1 MDENK
6 NQVPL
11 ILAGTAVYAFAS
23 IWIFVP
29 LIKAYYVL
37 KAYDKKTPLNLSFI
51 GQMYKNPFL
60 SLKAIGEKHVLISW
74 LFLFAIS
81 IFFVAILALITRD
94 QSRGITYLKENGTH
108 GTSNWMT
115 LAEAKKILGVGTN
128 KGLIFGKKGGKII
141 TLPEKSYFNR
151 NVAIFGAPGSMKSRA
166 YVRTN
171 ILQLANEGKSIV
183 LTDPKGELF
192 RDMSLFL
199 KKMGYIVKVFNL
211 TNMQHSDRWNPIS
224 EVRDD
229 IDAQMF
235 AEVVIANTKILG
247 SKGSDPFWDRAEQN
261 LLKALV
267 LYVINE
273 LPEKDRNLASVYS
286 LLASAE
292 PKRIDQ
298 LFKVL
303 PYDHPAKMPY
313 NIYMQANETVRTGV
327 VIGLGT
333 RLQVFQNKLVQ
344 KVTETSDIDLTLP
357 GKERCAYF
365 CIFSDTD
372 STFDFL
378 AGLFFSFLFIK
389 LTRYADYRGGTG
401 EKHVYFLLDEFP
413 NIGAVP
419 DFTKKISTM
428 RSRGL
433 HCSVIF
439 QNIAQLKNRYP
450 NDAWQE
456 IIGNCDSRL
465 FLGGTD
471 IMTAQFVSD
480 LLGEATVKDVSH
492 RKKAGLDG
500 VFDFG
505 DVSISAKPR
514 KLLKP
519 DEILRL
525 EHQNAILLLRGQKPL
540 LIEKMDYTRHPL
552 AKHIEPMPVSE
563 YKPEWAK
570 EFLDEENGQEQRMEN
585 DENIKNRKQENIKQ
599 HETNNKNAEEQQNK
613 TEDADQSTQNI
624 KQPAVISLQQ
634 IIDEKGQNEENL
646 QKTQEEIKDVKNQ
659 QTKEQQIIEQQIID
673 NTILPDSNIKTAEK
687 TITQK
692 NTNKRSKN
700 ATDKNSSKMLTN
712 SSFWK

>member
-1 MDENK
+1 MDK
-6 NQVPL
+6 KQLPL
-11 ILAGTAVYAFAS
+11 IGLGILIYALTS
-23 IWIFVP
+23 IWVFVP
-29 LIKAYYVL
+29 LIKAFYIL
-37 KAYDKKTPLNLSFI
+37 KNYDGKTPLNLAI
-51 GQMYKNPFL
+51 IVQMYKNPL
-60 SLKAIGEKHVLISW
+60 LAVKAVAEKQVFVAW
-74 LFLFAIS
+74 FALFLLS
-81 IFFVAILALITRD
+81 VAVVWILAVLTRD
-94 QSRGITYLKENGTH
+94 QQSGITYLKDDGTH

-115 LAEAKKILGVGTN
+115 LAEAKKVLGVGTN
-128 KGLIFGKKGGKII
+128 KGLIFGKKDGKII
-141 TLPEKSYFNR
+141 TLQDKSYFNK
-151 NVAIFGAPGSMKSRA
+151 NVAIFGAPGSMKSRS

-171 ILQLANEGKSIV
+171 ILQLASEEKSMV
-183 LTDPKGELF
+183 MTDPKGELF
-192 RDMSLFL
+192 RDMYLFL
-199 KKMGYIVKVFNL
+199 KKMGYNVKVFNL

-224 EVRDD
+224 EIKDD
-229 IDAQMF
+229 IDAQLF
-235 AEVVIANTKILG
+235 AEVVIANTKIPG

-267 LYVINE
+267 LYVVNE

-292 PKRIDQ
+292 PKQIDT
-298 LFKVL
+298 LFKKL
-303 PYDHPAKMPY
+303 DYDHPAKMPY

-357 GKERCAYF
+357 GKEKCAYF

-401 EKHVYFLLDEFP
+401 EKQVFFLLDEFP
-413 NIGAVP
+413 NIGAIP

-433 HCSVIF
+433 HCSIIF

-480 LLGEATVKDVSH
+480 LLGEATVRDVSH

-500 VFDFG
+500 IFDFG
-505 DVSISAKPR
+505 DMSVSGKPR

-525 EHQNAILLLRGQKPL
+525 EHKKAILLLRGQKPL
-540 LIEKMDYTRHPL
+540 LIEKMDYTEHPL
-552 AKHIEPMPVSE
+552 SKRIIPMPVSQ
-563 YKPEWAK
+563 YIPEWAK
-570 EFLDEENGQEQRMEN
+570 EFIDAANGRQDAEESRETTEMANNNTTLQQQYTAGSDNQKQRSKTYSEQTAIPLLAPDNDSSTANKNPQAQQSSPETAQSQQSAPKTDPEIN
-585 DENIKNRKQENIKQ
+585 HSQAPDKSDENISATESSSP
-599 HETNNKNAEEQQNK
+599 TNSLTA
-613 TEDADQSTQNI
+613 
-624 KQPAVISLQQ
+624 PA
-634 IIDEKGQNEENL
+634 
-646 QKTQEEIKDVKNQ
+646 
-659 QTKEQQIIEQQIID
+659 TKKRSSSA
-673 NTILPDSNIKTAEK
+673 TKKSK
-687 TITQK
+687 K
-692 NTNKRSKN
+692 NTSF
-700 ATDKNSSKMLTN
+700 TDK
-712 SSFWK
+712 SFWGGS